1 MCFHLLQSNLKKTP
15 LYDFHIEHGGKI
27 VPFAG
32 WAMPVQYKEG
42 LVTEHLHCRKEAVLF
57 DVSHMLQS
65 KIDGKDRI
73 KLAELLAV
81 GKM

>member
-1 MCFHLLQSNLKKTP
+1 M
-15 LYDFHIEHGGKI
+15 
-27 VPFAG
+27 PFAG

-65 KIDGKDRI
+65 KIEGKDRI
-73 KLAELLAV
+73 KLAELITV
-81 GKM
+81 GKCNLARRGDDQGEVVASDLFLCGGH